1 MRKAVQVPNIPELSI
16 VTHEFG
22 NISYF
27 DVFKITRP
35 LDESI
40 DQLATDMFTLPAWGT
55 MLMRIRNAVV
65 RPFGLKTSPIEK
77 AETLQNPYYPINS
90 QVGPFTV
97 LLRSDDEI
105 VIGQND
111 KHLQFRASVYADKQ
125 TSALY
130 LITVVTFLNI
140 YGRMYFLVVRPFH
153 KLIVRTALQR
163 TKRLQ
168 NGHG

>member
-1 MRKAVQVPNIPELSI
+1 MRKSVQVPNIPELSI
-16 VTHEFG
+16 ITDGFG

-35 LDESI
+35 LDASI
-40 DQLATDMFTLPAWGT
+40 DQLAADMFTLPAWGA

-77 AETLQNPYYPINS
+77 AEAIQNPYSPINS

-105 VIGQND
+105 VVGQND
-111 KHLQFRASVYADKQ
+111 KHLQFRASVYADKEA
-125 TSALY
+125 SALY
-130 LITVVTFLNI
+130 LITVVNFLNI
-140 YGRMYFLVVRPFH
+140 YGRIYFFVVRPFH

-163 TKRLQ
+163 TRCLQ
-168 NGHG
+168 NGHS